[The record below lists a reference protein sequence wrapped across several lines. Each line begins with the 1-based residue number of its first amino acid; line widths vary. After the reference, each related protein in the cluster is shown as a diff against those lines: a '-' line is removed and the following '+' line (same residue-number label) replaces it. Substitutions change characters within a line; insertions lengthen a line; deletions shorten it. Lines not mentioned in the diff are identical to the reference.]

1 MAHDEKIVLAGE
13 VELSDGQHRIM
24 LARYERDGLADQRFA
39 ENGILV
45 HDTGLDS
52 SVYSLVVHPD
62 TTIIAAGY
70 QVSSTGKDMVI
81 LRYLPQ
87 VDASEALD
95 SEAMELA
102 ASEAGD
108 EPVEMIKIAALSI
121 EEGSMNIPVAAS
133 VPVKYEADLITTEL
147 EGSDEVSNDIVMT
160 EDGSIYAVGSSGDDD
175 DSAFMVAK
183 FSGLVGDGYPV
194 GPTGSTVTEYYKI
207 GTMPVTGVTR
217 VGATTGGNIVLNGN
231 FESGTCVE
239 ECESSCED
247 IEDNEDIED
256 IEDNEDCLSAC
267 VDNCS
272 LPTVTERGVVYSVE
286 PNPEYDDETGDGED
300 GIDDGEEAVPL
311 ENDDDSSEGDSFGDS
326 STVVNNLFNLND
338 YFVTEGQTSDGSGTG
353 TYVSEI
359 EGVNPQTVYYVRAYG
374 LLSDGSVIYGNEY
387 QFKTN
392 DSCFIATAAFG
403 SIDMF
408 AVRALRDFR
417 DQYLIPYEWGKS
429 IVNMY
434 YSLSPT
440 IADLVEQSFVLRIMI
455 ILLLIPAVAGAI
467 FLLYTT
473 VLVKCIIIVAPFSW
487 YLFSFTKKGYGI
499 VHE

>member
-1 MAHDEKIVLAGE
+1 M
-13 VELSDGQHRIM
+13 
-24 LARYERDGLADQRFA
+24 
-39 ENGILV
+39 
-45 HDTGLDS
+45 
-52 SVYSLVVHPD
+52 
-62 TTIIAAGY
+62 
-70 QVSSTGKDMVI
+70 
-81 LRYLPQ
+81 
-87 VDASEALD
+87 
-95 SEAMELA
+95 
-102 ASEAGD
+102 
-108 EPVEMIKIAALSI
+108 
-121 EEGSMNIPVAAS
+121 
-133 VPVKYEADLITTEL
+133 
-147 EGSDEVSNDIVMT
+147 
-160 EDGSIYAVGSSGDDD
+160 
-175 DSAFMVAK
+175 
-183 FSGLVGDGYPV
+183 
-194 GPTGSTVTEYYKI
+194 
-207 GTMPVTGVTR
+207 
-217 VGATTGGNIVLNGN
+217 
-231 FESGTCVE
+231 
-239 ECESSCED
+239 
-247 IEDNEDIED
+247 
-256 IEDNEDCLSAC
+256 
-267 VDNCS
+267 
-272 LPTVTERGVVYSVE
+272 
-286 PNPEYDDETGDGED
+286 
-300 GIDDGEEAVPL
+300 
-311 ENDDDSSEGDSFGDS
+311 
-326 STVVNNLFNLND
+326 NNLFNLND